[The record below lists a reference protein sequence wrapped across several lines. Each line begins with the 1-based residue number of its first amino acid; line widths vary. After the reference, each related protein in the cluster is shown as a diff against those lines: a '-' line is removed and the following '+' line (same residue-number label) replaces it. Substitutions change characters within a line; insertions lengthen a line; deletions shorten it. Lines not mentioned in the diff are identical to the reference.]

1 MSVEPRDP
9 LWLALSHLPGTLWL
23 LPVLCIDLIMAPL
36 LFPGS
41 TAMPAT
47 PSLTMTSR
55 PRRSC
60 SSVMVGTSNSAVH
73 LDWECTLTCSLVN
86 SYSSFKT
93 QFKYPFSVK
102 CHPEYFP
109 GAVSTFHSALLDSAH
124 ASPTTLSL
132 SCSHICLP
140 SSLSSRLVGAPE
152 CREQVLGSQWGLHI
166 AERHRPQT
174 PVWALNSAFR
184 FSRVQTWGGALW
196 LGFLKALCTLGAKPH
211 GGYSVL

>member
-1 MSVEPRDP
+1 MSVEPQDP

-23 LPVLCIDLIMAPL
+23 LPVLCVDLIMAPL

-93 QFKYPFSVK
+93 QVPL
-102 CHPEYFP
+102 HPLQEALA
-109 GAVSTFHSALLDSAH
+109 AVLRWDSLPPPLDGLCISTHGLLYSERQAIIIV
-124 ASPTTLSL
+124 SISISLTTLNSL
-132 SCSHICLP
+132 RSEGFVPYTFMAFVWLTSWHI
-140 SSLSSRLVGAPE
+140 V
-152 CREQVLGSQWGLHI
+152 H
-166 AERHRPQT
+166 
-174 PVWALNSAFR
+174 
-184 FSRVQTWGGALW
+184 
-196 LGFLKALCTLGAKPH
+196 
-211 GGYSVL
+211 